1 MDTEQTIRYIN
12 NRFKSIVDK
21 NIKAFEQSLIKNYNF
36 VKTFKLKNPIL
47 QKHFIIKA
55 TEEFNNLLTLENKDF
70 RVDFDKDTL
79 RIFHPF
85 RTWLF

>member
-1 MDTEQTIRYIN
+1 M
-12 NRFKSIVDK
+12 
-21 NIKAFEQSLIKNYNF
+21 
-36 VKTFKLKNPIL
+36 KTFKLKNPIL

-85 RTWLF
+85 RP

>member
-36 VKTFKLKNPIL
+36 EKTFKFKNPIL

-55 TEEFNNLLTLENKDF
+55 IEEFNNLLTLENKDF
-70 RVDFDKDTL
+70 RVDFDKDAL

-85 RTWLF
+85 RPWLF